1 MKQEYQLAREREE
14 IKRGGNTEEMEEGKK
29 VGTEE
34 MRRKKGME
42 VGVKCTEKEERDKGR
57 KS

>member
-1 MKQEYQLAREREE
+1 
-14 IKRGGNTEEMEEGKK
+14 MEEGKK

>member
-1 MKQEYQLAREREE
+1 MKQEYQLAHEREE

-42 VGVKCTEKEERDKGR
+42 VGTRKGWR
-57 KS
+57 KVRRSEQKR